1 MLVTS
6 KAYKIWKRLFD
17 EPNVWLSIPGIA
29 YDVDMSSRQVQAVL
43 KTMNSPYIERRP
55 GSSDVDP
62 KLRLTISDGELAILK
77 REVIMTYNHLS
88 EEMLDE
94 IYAVLSPVG
103 WTSAADLS
111 LETGYCSAKISIALS
126 VMDGIVQKNDGVSKL
141 YSLT

>member
-6 KAYKIWKRLFD
+6 KAYKIWKRLFN
-17 EPNVWLSIPGIA
+17 EPNVWLSIPSVA

-43 KTMNSPYIERRP
+43 KTMNSPYIEKQP
-55 GSSDVDP
+55 GSPDSVP
-62 KLRLTISDGELAILK
+62 AIRLTISQEDFVKLK
-77 REVIMTYNHLS
+77 RDVIMSYNKLS

-94 IYAVLSPVG
+94 IYNVLSPVG

-111 LETGYCSAKISIALS
+111 LETGYCSAKICIALS
-126 VMDGIVQKNDGVSKL
+126 IMDGVIQKNDGVSKL